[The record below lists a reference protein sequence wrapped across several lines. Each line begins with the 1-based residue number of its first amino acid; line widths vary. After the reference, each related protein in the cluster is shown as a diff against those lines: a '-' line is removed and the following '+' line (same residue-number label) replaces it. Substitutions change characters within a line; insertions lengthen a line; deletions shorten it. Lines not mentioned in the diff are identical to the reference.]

1 MAAVHNTL
9 SEKGIFK
16 EEIHSALYKNDGIKE
31 LLIGDM
37 SGMSAKEIRETFK
50 YHVKSH
56 LFVDET
62 IKEADSFIYYDV
74 IFPRLSSQI
83 KDCRVMLFA
92 ICHRDMLDNYSKDG
106 YHGNR
111 ADILSEMI
119 VDSLVVNE
127 ETANSFGIGKLSL
140 DSVDVFNSQ
149 RFYGVGMIF
158 NVPNFR

>member
-1 MAAVHNTL
+1 
-9 SEKGIFK
+9 
-16 EEIHSALYKNDGIKE
+16 
-31 LLIGDM
+31 
-37 SGMSAKEIRETFK
+37 
-50 YHVKSH
+50 
-56 LFVDET
+56 
-62 IKEADSFIYYDV
+62 
-74 IFPRLSSQI
+74 
-83 KDCRVMLFA
+83 MLFA

-140 DSVDVFNSQ
+140 DSVDVFNSP